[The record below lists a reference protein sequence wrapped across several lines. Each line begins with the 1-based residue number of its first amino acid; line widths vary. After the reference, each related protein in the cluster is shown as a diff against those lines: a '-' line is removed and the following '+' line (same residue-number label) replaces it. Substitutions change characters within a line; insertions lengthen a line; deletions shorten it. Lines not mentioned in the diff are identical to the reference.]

1 MQVPRAIRIL
11 LAEDQGDLRFVIDL
25 HLEQGGFE
33 VTQAVDGQD
42 ALEKIDAARPDV
54 LVTDM
59 RMPRLD
65 GLGLVRSLRENPRYA
80 ELPVLLLT
88 GTPDDERA
96 TALLE
101 LPLTT
106 VMAKP
111 PTWRELAP
119 AIQKLVDAD
128 YEDDPRAEP

>member
-1 MQVPRAIRIL
+1 M
-11 LAEDQGDLRFVIDL
+11 VIDL

-33 VTQAVDGQD
+33 VIQAVDGQD

-88 GTPDDERA
+88 STPDDERA

-111 PTWRELAP
+111 PTWRELVP
-119 AIQKLVDAD
+119 TIRNLVAAD